1 MEISTAEISTAEING
16 SAGEMNGIA
25 VTGPD
30 DPANRRCH
38 VVAIRLPHGTQVLF
52 VGAGEVMVFRTS
64 AFRPSIAAGAA
75 SLLTVAL
82 VISSAS
88 FLVLAS
94 VMSAA
99 RPSLAQTAP
108 SGAQMRPADHAA
120 EDEADA
126 EDADAKDADAKE
138 ADAKDADIMK
148 DIDVSKL
155 DWSQLNVDASTL
167 SDRSAAT
174 ARSARPGAIGSDLN
188 WSANDKPNGAAVS
201 VKQAVSPFLDTRIGA
216 DMTVVRQQPKT
227 MSELLSDKLT
237 NGGAEPQSSGTA
249 WAAITAPGAGPLW
262 DKTAVEA
269 RVDPNQEQTRLG
281 TSLSKT
287 VPLTEQYS
295 LSLQNGYNVT
305 QPVAGNGARATRN
318 YETDQSAKL
327 SVFDTGTSVS
337 VGQTMSSTDEKWLR
351 KVGAEQKLFDGVN
364 VSGSIGETGQGT
376 ISKSISAG
384 FKRSW

>member
-1 MEISTAEISTAEING
+1 MI
-16 SAGEMNGIA
+16 
-25 VTGPD
+25 
-30 DPANRRCH
+30 
-38 VVAIRLPHGTQVLF
+38 
-52 VGAGEVMVFRTS
+52 FRTS
-64 AFRPSIAAGAA
+64 AVRPSIGAGAA
-75 SLLTVAL
+75 SLLTAA
-82 VISSAS
+82 VIMSSTFAAMISAS
-88 FLVLAS
+88 V
-94 VMSAA
+94 
-99 RPSLAQTAP
+99 AQTP
-108 SGAQMRPADHAA
+108 PQRAQTLLPAGNAT

-126 EDADAKDADAKE
+126 DEADAKE

-155 DWSQLNVDASTL
+155 DWSQLAVDASTL
-167 SDRSAAT
+167 NDRAPAK
-174 ARSARPGAIGSDLN
+174 ARSGGPGASGSDLS
-188 WSANDKPNGAAVS
+188 WSANDKANGAAVS
-201 VKQAVSPFLDTRIGA
+201 VKQAISPFLDTRIGA
-216 DMTVVRQQPKT
+216 DMTVVRERPKT
-227 MSELLSDKLT
+227 TSELLSDKLA

-249 WAAITAPGAGPLW
+249 WAAITAGGAGPLW
-262 DKTAVEA
+262 DKTAIEA

-305 QPVAGNGARATRN
+305 QQGIVPVPGSARATRN

-351 KVGAEQKLFDGVN
+351 KIGAEQKLFDGVN
-364 VSGSIGETGQGT
+364 VSGSVGETGQGT
-376 ISKSISAG
+376 TSKSISAG